1 MDIENICSAMTWALV
16 GSQYLYFCIPN
27 NYVYYTS
34 YFGIGYFVFQILEK
48 VSLEKLIK

>member
-16 GSQYLYFCIPN
+16 GSQYIYFCIPN

-34 YFGIGYFVFQILEK
+34 YVCIGWYVFQTLEK
-48 VSLEKLIK
+48 VSAKKLIK